1 MHTAAVKTE
10 LQKNVPDPVGAE
22 VVVFPA
28 TIAQQGFWFL
38 DQVDPGNPAYN
49 IAVRFRLRGP
59 LRIATLR
66 QAFQEIVR
74 RHETL
79 RTTFAIV
86 NGDLAQVISSSA
98 TIEPQVVDLTGVPR
112 AERDAE
118 ADRRAE
124 EEACKRFDLS
134 ALPLIRAVVLRLDE
148 QDFMLLVTV
157 HHIVSDGWSIGIISH
172 ELGCLYDEIS
182 RGVASTLPAIAIQ
195 YGDFALWQQKWLRK
209 AGLDDQLAYWKRQL
223 AGVAQLDLPTD
234 RPRAANQTFH
244 GKIDS
249 ILLSRELTDALR
261 DVSNRL
267 SSTMFMTSL
276 AALKILLHKYSGQTD
291 ICVGSLVAGRSRVE
305 TEPLI
310 GLFVNPIVLRTD
322 LSGNPLFSDLVS
334 RVRETVLGAMS
345 NQDLSF
351 LRLIEELRPK
361 RDPSRH
367 PIFQVNFIYQRDFV
381 RPMEFSDL
389 TLTAVPSK
397 SPGAI
402 YDLNFFMVERGDGW
416 RASCE
421 YNTDLFEAATIQRML
436 RQFQALL
443 EGVVADSARSIA
455 AFPLLT
461 NEDQRRVFI
470 LPPLG
475 DTSDSS
481 RASSPPITSSTEPRD
496 EIEKSLLKI
505 WRKLLG
511 TQEIL
516 VTDSFFELGGHSLM
530 AAKLLSQVERA
541 FGNRMSLVEF
551 LRAPTIEQL
560 ASQLREG
567 GASSNKPPVVMMN
580 PNGTKPPI
588 VVLGGPE
595 FRPLAYRLGPDQPI
609 LGLPVPR
616 PEDLP
621 SLKVED
627 IATGLRE
634 RLLQVKPRGPY
645 FLAAWCNSGIF
656 AYELA
661 MQLRAKGHLVPRVIF
676 FDTVNTHY
684 AIDAHELR
692 TAKVRVSLIAVKLKH
707 HLSQA
712 SRLGFAGG
720 LSYMAREGKSSAQKR
735 WRKIWRGL
743 HKLRPAQLP
752 VKRLG
757 TTAREAEA
765 ELAFDK
771 YQFKKYTGSVLLF
784 RSTLLQ
790 AGRYD
795 DPALGWDEFVEDLVI
810 HNVPSSHHDILR
822 EPAVQIIATR
832 LAADLSADMSHSSAD
847 DLRPVRDGDS
857 GEGEYLSEGKLH
869 SIPKAV
875 IRIG

>member
-1 MHTAAVKTE
+1 MRTAAVKTE
-10 LQKNVPDPVGAE
+10 LQRNVPDPVGAE

-38 DQVDPGNPAYN
+38 DQLDPGNPAYN

-66 QAFQEIVR
+66 QAFQEIVQ

-98 TIEPQVVDLTGVPR
+98 TIEPEVMDLTGLPR

-134 ALPLIRAVVLRLDE
+134 VLPLIRAVVLRLDE

-172 ELGCLYDEIS
+172 ELGRLYDEIS
-182 RGVASTLPAIAIQ
+182 RGIVSSLPVLAIQ
-195 YGDFALWQQKWLRK
+195 YGDYSLWQQKWLRK
-209 AGLDDQLAYWKRQL
+209 AELDDQLAYWKQHL

-234 RPRAANQTFH
+234 RPRASHQTFR
-244 GKIDS
+244 GRIDS

-267 SSTMFMTSL
+267 GSTMFMTSL
-276 AALKILLHKYSGQTD
+276 AALKMLLHRYSGQVD
-291 ICVGSLVAGRSRVE
+291 ICVGSLVAGRNRVE

-322 LSGNPLFSDLVS
+322 LSGNPLFSDLVL

-345 NQDLSF
+345 NQDLPF

-381 RPMEFSDL
+381 RPMEFSDI

-402 YDLNFFMVERGDGW
+402 YDLNFFMVERADGW

-421 YNTDLFEAATIQRML
+421 YNTGLFEATTIQRML

-443 EGVVADSARSIA
+443 EGVVTDSARQIA

-475 DTSDSS
+475 DTNDSS
-481 RASSPPITSSTEPRD
+481 GASSLHVNSGTEPRD

-511 TQEIL
+511 VQDIS
-516 VTDSFFELGGHSLM
+516 VTENFFESGGHSLM
-530 AAKLLSQVERA
+530 AAKLLSQVERT
-541 FGNRMSLVEF
+541 FGKRMFLVEF
-551 LRAPTIEQL
+551 LKAPTIEHL
-560 ASQLREG
+560 ASQLRES
-567 GASSNKPPVVMMN
+567 AAPSNKPPVVMMN

-616 PEDLP
+616 PEDLA
-621 SLKVED
+621 SLNVEN
-627 IATGLRE
+627 IAACLRE
-634 RLLQVKPRGPY
+634 RLLQVMPRGPY
-645 FLAAWCNSGIF
+645 FLAAWCNSGVF

-661 MQLRAKGHLVPRVIF
+661 MQLRATGHLVPRVIF

-684 AIDAHELR
+684 AIAAHKLR
-692 TAKVRVSLIAVKLKH
+692 TAKMRVSLIAVKLKH
-707 HLSQA
+707 HLGQA
-712 SRLGFAGG
+712 SRLGFTGG
-720 LSYMAREGKSSAQKR
+720 LSYMAREGRISVQKR
-735 WRKIWRGL
+735 WRKICRGL
-743 HKLRPAQLP
+743 YRLRPAQVP

-757 TTAREAEA
+757 ITAREAEA
-765 ELAFDK
+765 ELAFDS

-810 HNVPSSHHDILR
+810 HNIPSSHHDILR

-832 LAADLSADMSHSSAD
+832 MTADLSADMSHFAG
-847 DLRPVRDGDS
+847 R
-857 GEGEYLSEGKLH
+857 
-869 SIPKAV
+869 
-875 IRIG
+875 